1 MGDATKRSSWNL
13 IKCLLGMKRVSGF
26 SFLSPLL
33 RLSQALGLFA
43 DSDCDNDDSILS
55 KELSFDVPD

>member
-1 MGDATKRSSWNL
+1 VGDAVKRSSWNL

-33 RLSQALGLFA
+33 KLFQVLDLFA
-43 DSDCDNDDSILS
+43 DSDCDNDDS
-55 KELSFDVPD
+55 V